1 MTDENTNRIN
11 QLEGLFAEQDET
23 LQTLN
28 EVITR
33 QDQEIT
39 TLLNRLEHLEALVK
53 SLKESLPGGGEAS
66 VFEKP
71 PHY

>member
-1 MTDENTNRIN
+1 MKEENINRIN

-28 EVITR
+28 EVVTR
-33 QDQEIT
+33 QDREISS
-39 TLLNRLEHLEALVK
+39 LLNRIDDLEALVK
-53 SLKESLPGGGEAS
+53 SLRESLPSGGDS
-66 VFEKP
+66 SNFEKP

>member
-1 MTDENTNRIN
+1 MTEENTNRIN

-28 EVITR
+28 AVITR
-33 QDQEIT
+33 QDRDIT
-39 TLLNRLEHLEALVK
+39 TLLNRLEDLETLVK
-53 SLKESLPGGGEAS
+53 SLRESLPSGGEAS
-66 VFEKP
+66 AFEKP